1 MRKNNPVSRNN
12 KCKGPQMEVC
22 LQYSQNSKEA
32 AVAGVECVGR
42 KTALDDKVRVIM
54 GMRGRGIP

>member
-1 MRKNNPVSRNN
+1 
-12 KCKGPQMEVC
+12 MEVC